1 MSFPQKVLL
10 WLLAGV
16 LSALFFYLRKIRKLQ
31 QQGKSWE
38 QHIEEWNDKVNE
50 EFADVL
56 DPEPAP
62 AVQEYI
68 WKAICLD
75 VLLWPISWFAYINNT
90 IYKRD

>member
-1 MSFPQKVLL
+1 MPFHLAALL

-16 LSALFFYLRKIRKLQ
+16 LSALFFYLRKIWKLQ
-31 QQGKSWE
+31 QKGKSWE

-75 VLLWPISWFAYINNT
+75 VLLWPISWVAYINNT